1 MRLALQIAV
10 RFLRSGKAQT
20 WFIILG
26 IAIGVAVQ
34 VFIGSLIIGLQ
45 KSLVDKTIGSSS
57 QITIRGDAPI
67 DDYEALLSSL
77 SSERRLE
84 VVSPA
89 LDTVGTLY
97 KDTTN
102 TPIKLRGFEFDQSES
117 IYHFAD
123 RLVEGRLPEVNEV
136 ILGLQFRDEKLLKI
150 NDIVEIDI
158 PLVGSFNYT
167 IVGFFDFKV
176 AIINEQWGVTSL
188 ASVQTMLGITS
199 ITSIEMQ
206 IKDNYIFDAN
216 LISEDLKPNI
226 GSLNIST
233 WIDDNEEL
241 LSGLQGQSLSSIM
254 IQVFVMI
261 SVVLGIASVLAII
274 VMQKSK
280 QIGILKAMGIQNID
294 ASFIFIFEGLILGI
308 LGAILG
314 VALGVGLAFA
324 FKEFAVNSDG
334 SPVIPLTLD
343 YGFIV
348 LSMGIA
354 VTASVVASI
363 IPARKSSKLT
373 VIEVIKN
380 G

>member
-136 ILGLQFRDEKLLKI
+136 ILGLQFRDGKLLKI

-188 ASVQTMLGITS
+188 VSVQTMLGITS

>member
-136 ILGLQFRDEKLLKI
+136 ILGLQFRDGKLLKI